1 MAFHYPADIN
11 IFALVRIEAE
21 YCRPKDQ
28 SLVKYVSDKI
38 GMDFIATAESD
49 KTLYVVRNLEQ
60 LIGREIKWVT
70 EIMTAKRYIHQIVTT
85 TDRNVTTAETV
96 YTNSES
102 HKNSF
107 KMYLSFMKNVQ
118 YEIIDRETNQ
128 ITIVG
133 QSK

>member
-1 MAFHYPADIN
+1 MYIY
-11 IFALVRIEAE
+11 ITI
-21 YCRPKDQ
+21 
-28 SLVKYVSDKI
+28 
-38 GMDFIATAESD
+38 
-49 KTLYVVRNLEQ
+49 KTNKE
-60 LIGREIKWVT
+60 
-70 EIMTAKRYIHQIVTT
+70 MTTKRYIHQIVTT
-85 TDRNVTTAETV
+85 TDRDVTTAETV